1 MSQNCDPITPK
12 IPTNPLPIGPTVFF
26 IGQVCYKRID
36 LTLTNCRNQLLKV
49 SHYQHLI
56 HNDSLPTIIYLHGN
70 SSSRLEVMDCIDHL
84 LPKMFSVVAFDF
96 SGSGHSEGQFI
107 SLGHYEKFDLQK
119 VVEYVRNYS
128 KNNQIGLWG
137 RSMGAVTALMYAK
150 LDPQISVMVLDSP
163 FSSLRLLSQE
173 LGDKYTKM
181 PGFLINMF
189 LKFLRDTVMEKNN
202 FDIDDLDP

>member
-1 MSQNCDPITPK
+1 
-12 IPTNPLPIGPTVFF
+12 
-26 IGQVCYKRID
+26 
-36 LTLTNCRNQLLKV
+36 
-49 SHYQHLI
+49 
-56 HNDSLPTIIYLHGN
+56 
-70 SSSRLEVMDCIDHL
+70 
-84 LPKMFSVVAFDF
+84 MFSVVAFDF
-96 SGSGHSEGQFI
+96 SGSGHSDGQYI

-189 LKFLRDTVMEKNN
+189 LKFLRDTVIEKNN
-202 FDIDDLDP
+202 FDIDDLDPLVKCCPFIDIPA